1 MSWMIVMNTFAG
13 VAGLASIAY
22 LAWVAW
28 ICARDLQMNGR
39 VPKRRPVRR
48 SSPWTPLHSR

>member
-48 SSPWTPLHSR
+48 SSPFRDAK